1 MKKAAIISGI
11 VLLIIIN
18 LAAAVNVSCNDSEQD
33 SCNAFEQDVVSMQ
46 FIDPDNETFHELEE
60 SKNKLKA
67 EIEVKDL
74 SFFQKLSYL
83 TNNIW
88 VNYIWIKE

>member
-1 MKKAAIISGI
+1 MKKVIISGI

-18 LAAAVNVSCNDSEQD
+18 LAAAVDISENESEED
-33 SCNAFEQDVVSMQ
+33 IVKID
-46 FIDPDNETFHELEE
+46 FIDSDNESFHELET

-74 SFFQKLSYL
+74 SFLQKISYI